1 MAQKLNHAH
10 FDVVVLGGGASGVA
24 AAAAAAKN
32 GRRTLVIESGTMLGG
47 ELLSGMSLDG
57 VLNARGEYVVG
68 GISDELLS
76 ECRDM
81 DGFIGP
87 IHDHRLICY
96 VCVDPEIMKIAVMRV
111 MERHGVTPWL
121 QTFAED
127 VVVEQG
133 VVKGLVVV
141 NKSGRTMVSAD
152 HFIDCSGDADLAVR
166 AGAPYEMSDAS
177 GQLQPISLMFR
188 MSNVDTPALLRFAQK
203 NVESL
208 AVGESDYI
216 RGNRTDQQL
225 VDLLVEQGQPS
236 LFFKSEGPFLGEA
249 IRRGDLAPTA
259 LIMIQPTSRA
269 RREVCVNATRVGG
282 NIDGTDTAA
291 VSATVGTL
299 MEQVWKTSGF
309 LKKHLPGFEKATFAG
324 LAPRV
329 GVRETRRIVG
339 DYVLTG
345 EDVISGRKFPD
356 SAVAKGAQHVDIH
369 QSGTTQIRI
378 PIANGGS
385 YDIPFGCLLPQGL
398 DNVLVAGRCL
408 SATREGMGTARTMG
422 PCMAMG
428 EAAGTA
434 VAMCAERGHAGTRAL
449 SVRDLQQRLKENG
462 AVIDGV
468 Y

>member
-1 MAQKLNHAH
+1 MAQRLNQAH

-32 GRRTLVIESGTMLGG
+32 GRKTLIIEANTMLGG

-68 GISDELLS
+68 GISDELFAQ
-76 ECRDM
+76 CREM

-87 IHDHRLICY
+87 VHDQRLICY
-96 VCVDPEIMKIAVMRV
+96 VCADPEVMKIAIMRV
-111 MERHGVTPWL
+111 LDRHGVTAWL

-127 VVVEQG
+127 VVVRDG
-133 VVKGLVVV
+133 VVTGLVVV
-141 NKSGRTMVSAD
+141 NKSGRTIVSAD
-152 HFIDCSGDADLAVR
+152 HFIDCSGDGDLAVL
-166 AGAPYEMSDAS
+166 AGAPYEVSDAT
-177 GQLQPISLMFR
+177 GDLQPVSLMFR
-188 MSNVDTPALLRFAQK
+188 MSNVDAPALLRFAQA

-216 RGNRTDQQL
+216 RGNRTDRQL
-225 VDLLVEQGQPS
+225 VDLLVEQGEPS
-236 LFFKSEGPFLGEA
+236 VFFKSEGPFLGEA
-249 IRRGDLAPTA
+249 IRRGELAPTA
-259 LIMIQPTSRA
+259 LIMIQPTSKA

-282 NIDGTDTAA
+282 NLDGTNTAA
-291 VSATVGTL
+291 LSATVGTL
-299 MEQVWKTSGF
+299 MEQVWRTAGF
-309 LKKHLPGFEKATFAG
+309 LKKRLPGFEQATFAG

-329 GVRETRRIVG
+329 GVRETRRIMG
-339 DYVLTG
+339 DYVLTK
-345 EDVISGRKFPD
+345 EDVVSGRKFPD
-356 SAVAKGAQHVDIH
+356 SAIAKGAQHVDIH

-385 YDIPFGCLLPQGL
+385 YDIPFGCLLPRGL
-398 DNVLVAGRCL
+398 KNVMVAGRCL

-434 VAMCAERGHAGTRAL
+434 AAMCAERKHAQVREL
-449 SVRDLQQRLKENG
+449 SVSDLQQRLKKNG

>member
-1 MAQKLNHAH
+1 MAQRLNQAH

-32 GRRTLVIESGTMLGG
+32 GRKTLIIDSGTMLGG

-68 GISDELLS
+68 GISDELFA
-76 ECRDM
+76 ECRAM

-87 IHDHRLICY
+87 VHDQRLICY
-96 VCVDPEIMKIAVMRV
+96 VCADPEVMKIAVMRV
-111 MERHGVTPWL
+111 LDRHGVTPWL

-127 VVVEQG
+127 VVVRDG
-133 VVKGLVVV
+133 VVTGLVVV
-141 NKSGRTMVSAD
+141 NKSGRTIVSAD
-152 HFIDCSGDADLAVR
+152 HFIDCSGDGDLAVL
-166 AGAPYEMSDAS
+166 AGAPYEVSDGS
-177 GQLQPISLMFR
+177 GDLQPVSLMFR
-188 MSNVDTPALLRFAQK
+188 MSNVDTPALLRFAQA

-216 RGNRTDQQL
+216 RGKRSDRQL
-225 VDLLVEQGQPS
+225 VDLLVEQGEPS
-236 LFFKSEGPFLGEA
+236 VFFKSEGPFLGEA
-249 IRRGDLAPTA
+249 IRSGELAPTA
-259 LIMIQPTSRA
+259 LIMIQPTSKA

-282 NIDGTDTAA
+282 NLDGTNTAA
-291 VSATVGTL
+291 LSATVGTL
-299 MEQVWKTSGF
+299 MEQVWKTAGF
-309 LKKHLPGFEKATFAG
+309 LKKRLPGFEQATFAG

-329 GVRETRRIVG
+329 GVRETRRIMG
-339 DYVLTG
+339 DYVLTR
-345 EDVISGRKFPD
+345 EDVVSGRKFPD
-356 SAVAKGAQHVDIH
+356 SCIAKGAQHVDIH

-385 YDIPFGCLLPQGL
+385 YDIPFGCLLPRGL
-398 DNVLVAGRCL
+398 KNVMVAGRCL

-434 VAMCAERGHAGTRAL
+434 AAMCAERQHAQVREL
-449 SVRDLQQRLKENG
+449 SVTDLQQRLKKNG